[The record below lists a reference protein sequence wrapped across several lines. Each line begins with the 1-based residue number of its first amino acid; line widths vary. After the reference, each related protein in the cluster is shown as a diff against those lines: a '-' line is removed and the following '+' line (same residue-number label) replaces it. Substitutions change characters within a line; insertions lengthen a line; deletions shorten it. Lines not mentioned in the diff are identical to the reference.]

1 VFATALLAYGT
12 DAQDSVISAELVFIG
27 HSNILTV
34 EVLCGGLHTYRTWL
48 SRQGLRGHAMTDVET
63 FQLRVL
69 TPTKANRWRKLVRTP
84 VAVEKGT
91 NTVISSDSPRFR
103 ERSLNHLRTD
113 FWAISTQK

>member
-91 NTVISSDSPRFR
+91 KAIISADSSVYGGRAF
-103 ERSLNHLRTD
+103 NNLRTD
-113 FWAISTQK
+113 FGI